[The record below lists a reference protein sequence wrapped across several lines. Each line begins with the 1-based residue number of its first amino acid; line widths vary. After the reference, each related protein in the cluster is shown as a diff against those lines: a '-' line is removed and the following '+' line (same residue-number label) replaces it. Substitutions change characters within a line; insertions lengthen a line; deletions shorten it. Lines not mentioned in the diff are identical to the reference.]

1 VRRRFRRPIARGI
14 TSPDRH
20 AARGLVRAARRR
32 AVALALL
39 VALTLPWLAGFG
51 SAISFREPGLVP
63 GGPDESPF
71 TLADLARLRSQP
83 TVPAISARSA
93 IVWDATAG
101 QELYSK
107 APDERI
113 APASTTKM
121 LTALLTLEFVPLA
134 TQITVDP
141 RDISLPEY
149 DESSMNL
156 LAGETLTSEDLLY
169 GALMVSGGD
178 AARVLARAAGTNL
191 LGGAPGDPM
200 ARFMQEMN
208 ARVAKW
214 GLKNTHFVNP
224 DGGDAEGQYSS
235 ARDLLRIADE
245 ALKRPEFA
253 RIVGT
258 QATTRQTVDGSRVYE
273 LVNTNPL
280 LGTRP
285 GVHGVKTGTTD
296 ACGQCLVVAQWG
308 VGGRVLAVVLGSADR
323 AADTTLLLD
332 WLNSAYRWVPVGKD
346 AGLPGLAAALNRWQV
361 EFRDSKLLV
370 LQAWEAPSLRY
381 QLLLEP
387 GATGDQRGRVAF
399 LAGNREVASL
409 PVYAIRR

>member
-1 VRRRFRRPIARGI
+1 VAGGR
-14 TSPDRH
+14 
-20 AARGLVRAARRR
+20 VWVARR
-32 AVALALL
+32 ALATVLL
-39 VALTLPWLAGFG
+39 AVLTVPWLAGFG
-51 SAISFREPGLVP
+51 AATSFREPGLLP

-83 TVPAISARSA
+83 APPPISARSA
-93 IVWDATAG
+93 IVWDASAG

-121 LTALLTLEFVPLA
+121 LTALLTLELVPLA
-134 TQITVDP
+134 TQLTVDE

-156 LAGETLTSEDLLY
+156 RAGETLTAEDLLY

-178 AARVLARAAGTNL
+178 AARVLARRAGTTL
-191 LGGAPGDPM
+191 LGGAAGDPM

-214 GLKNTHFVNP
+214 GLANTHFVNP
-224 DGGDAEGQYSS
+224 DGGDAPEQYST

-253 RIVGT
+253 TIVGT
-258 QATTRQTVDGSRVYE
+258 QTTTRQTVDGTRVYQLE
-273 LVNTNPL
+273 NSNQL
-280 LGTRP
+280 LFQRP

-308 VGGRVLAVVLGSADR
+308 VGGRILAVVLGSTDRYAD
-323 AADTTLLLD
+323 ATLLLD
-332 WLNSAYRWVPVGKD
+332 WVNAAYRWVPVGQD
-346 AGLPGLAAALNRWQV
+346 ADLPGLAAALNRWQV
-361 EFRDSKLLV
+361 TFRDRKLLV
-370 LQAWEAPSLRY
+370 LQAWEAPTLRY

-387 GATGDQRGRVAF
+387 GAGGEQRGRVAF
-399 LAGNREVASL
+399 FAGMREVASL
-409 PVYAIRR
+409 PVYAR

>member
-1 VRRRFRRPIARGI
+1 MRRRFRRPIARGI
-14 TSPDRH
+14 TQPDRRM
-20 AARGLVRAARRR
+20 ARGAFWGIRGR
-32 AVALALL
+32 ALATALL
-39 VALTLPWLAGFG
+39 IALTVPWLAGFG
-51 SAISFREPGLVP
+51 SATAFREPGLLP
-63 GGPDESPF
+63 GGPDDAPF
-71 TLADLARLRSQP
+71 TLTDLARLRSQP
-83 TVPAISARSA
+83 APPAVTARSV
-93 IVWDATAG
+93 ILWDATAN

-121 LTALLTLEFVPLA
+121 LTTLLTLELVPLA
-134 TQITVDP
+134 TKITVDQ

-149 DESSMNL
+149 DESSMGL
-156 LAGETLTSEDLLY
+156 LAGETLTAEDLLY

-178 AARVLARAAGTNL
+178 AARVLARTAGTTL
-191 LGGAPGDPM
+191 LGGAAGDPL
-200 ARFMQEMN
+200 ARFVQEMN

-235 ARDLLRIADE
+235 ARDLLRIATE

-253 RIVGT
+253 TIVGT
-258 QATTRQTVDGSRVYE
+258 QATTRKTVDGSRVYT
-273 LVNTNPL
+273 LVNSNQL

-308 VGGRVLAVVLGSADR
+308 VGGRIMAVVLGSTDRYAD
-323 AADTTLLLD
+323 ATLLLD
-332 WLNSAYRWVPVGKD
+332 WINAAYRWVPVGKGAD
-346 AGLPGLAAALNRWQV
+346 LPGLATALGRWQV
-361 EFRDSKLLV
+361 EFRESKLLV

-387 GATGDQRGRVAF
+387 GATGDTRGRVAF
-399 LAGNREVASL
+399 LAGGREVDSL

>member
-14 TSPDRH
+14 VQPDRRV
-20 AARGLVRAARRR
+20 AGGSVWVARR
-32 AVALALL
+32 ALATVLL
-39 VALTLPWLAGFG
+39 VVLAVPWLAGFG
-51 SAISFREPGLVP
+51 TTTSFREPGLLP

-83 TVPAISARSA
+83 APPQISARSA
-93 IVWDATAG
+93 IVWDASAG

-121 LTALLTLEFVPLA
+121 LTALLTLELVPLA
-134 TQITVDP
+134 TQITVDE

-156 LAGETLTSEDLLY
+156 LAGETLTAEDLLH

-178 AARVLARAAGTNL
+178 AARVLARRAGTTL
-191 LGGAPGDPM
+191 LGGAAGDPM

-224 DGGDAEGQYSS
+224 DGGDAPEHYSS

-245 ALKRPEFA
+245 ALKRPEFVT
-253 RIVGT
+253 IVGT
-258 QATTRQTVDGSRVYE
+258 QATTRQTVDGSRVYN
-273 LVNTNPL
+273 LTNSNQL
-280 LGTRP
+280 LFQRP

-308 VGGRVLAVVLGSADR
+308 IGGRIMAVVLGSTDRYAD
-323 AADTTLLLD
+323 ATLLLD
-332 WLNSAYRWVPVGKD
+332 WVNAAYRWVPVGQGAD
-346 AGLPGLAAALNRWQV
+346 LPGLAAALNRWQV
-361 EFRDSKLLV
+361 TFRDRKLLV
-370 LQAWEAPSLRY
+370 LQAWEAPTLRY

-387 GATGDQRGRVAF
+387 GASGEQRGRVAF
-399 LAGNREVASL
+399 YAGRREVASL
-409 PVYAIRR
+409 PVYAR